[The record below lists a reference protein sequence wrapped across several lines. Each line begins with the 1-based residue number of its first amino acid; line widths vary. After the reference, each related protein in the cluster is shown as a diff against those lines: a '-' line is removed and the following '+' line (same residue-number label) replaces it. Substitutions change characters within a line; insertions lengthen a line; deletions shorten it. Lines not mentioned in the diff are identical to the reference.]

1 MRELK
6 RENGFIIDTKYQKT
20 CILLKEQGY
29 TACFNCPH
37 ADCQATSQ
45 YVDKS
50 EQFVSN
56 MIDTYIKERGI
67 EYGK

>member
-1 MRELK
+1 MKELK
-6 RENGFIIDTKYQKT
+6 RKNGFIIDSKYQKT
-20 CILLKEQGY
+20 CILLKEHGY
-29 TACFNCPH
+29 SACFNCPH
-37 ADCQATSQ
+37 DDCMATSQ

-56 MIDTYIKERGI
+56 MIDTYIKERCK